1 MDDTGMLYPVD
12 SQTSKKVFLNP
23 ECKQYMPEQCALTKE
38 AGPAEKPYCHNGNG
52 ISKDCNFDTAFL
64 KDCPLPEKGDHRSI
78 PHPIS
83 GTLRT
88 AHFHPIRQLP
98 VPWKY
103 SLFDEWLSN
112 LPTHTKMPQPKIE
125 RIWVFVSPLQFDH
138 PPTS

>member
-1 MDDTGMLYPVD
+1 MAAIAFITLASLRPSDADSHIAGSPKDDPSAPRGDTATMDDTGMLYPVD

-98 VPWKY
+98 VP
-103 SLFDEWLSN
+103 
-112 LPTHTKMPQPKIE
+112 
-125 RIWVFVSPLQFDH
+125 
-138 PPTS
+138 